1 MAAGNRISA
10 LESVLLLILSVFAVG
25 FFLEAGKLG
34 ETAGLF
40 PGLVAEASLLLFAIA
55 IGLRFFGKSPAGQ
68 NSDVYRSGRSPDTI
82 VWSVGLSLQV
92 GYLLLIVLLGFPLAT
107 LMYLFGFPRL
117 MNYRRWGVLVSYAT
131 LLTTGII
138 VSFIYLFNIR
148 LPEGLLWNSLRD
160 SR

>member
-1 MAAGNRISA
+1 MVVGNRISVP
-10 LESVLLLILSVFAVG
+10 ESLLLLILIVFAAG
-25 FFLEAGKLG
+25 FFLEAGNLG

-40 PGLVAEASLLLFAIA
+40 PSLVAEASLLLFAIA
-55 IGLRFFGKSPAGQ
+55 IGLRFFGKFPAGQ
-68 NSDVYRSGRSPDTI
+68 DSDVHRSGRSPDTI
-82 VWSVGLSLQV
+82 VWFVGIPLQV

-117 MNYRRWGVLVSYAT
+117 MNYRRWGVLVPYAT

-148 LPEGLLWNSLRD
+148 LPEGLLWSSLRD